1 MALGSSF
8 EEIYMEFI
16 SPALG
21 LEKTVTNRNTDI
33 YLLVKIDTKKLLV

>member
-8 EEIYMEFI
+8 EEIYMEFT

-21 LEKTVTNRNTDI
+21 LKKMAINRSNDI
-33 YLLVKIDTKKLLV
+33 DL